1 MRRPLMWI
9 QSVTLVLPR
18 MNQKMGD
25 VLINMKLM
33 LARRRPIWGYILVRE
48 KWQLR
53 IGTSPILYWS
63 TSIKT
68 YSLTYQVKSA
78 FSENFDNYYTI
89 ASITYVIIFIITTT
103 RYLTHKF
110 LFISEERKSKAGGV
124 QRCQPNCHNFFV
136 SSIRVGK
143 ANVINYAVFL

>member
-103 RYLTHKF
+103 TGCPKKNWDF
-110 LFISEERKSKAGGV
+110 V
-124 QRCQPNCHNFFV
+124 QFWVFRLGRNVF
-136 SSIRVGK
+136 RGK
-143 ANVINYAVFL
+143 K